1 MADNCERVQRLRD
14 KAVVNFKECSRIRK
28 EVWDNKSKPR
38 EFMKGDQVWMQK
50 SGINTKLA
58 ESWLGPFTVVKRN
71 SALSYKIDTGDRV
84 IDSVHIQL
92 LKEFVSRDNAEVK
105 RVTTVLEPDTE
116 SDSIDQQ
123 YAEAVVRGKVEMEN
137 REEYIRECVQEAE
150 GTMTKE
156 PGLTHY
162 AVLGIDTGS
171 HSPIAQRPYSTSI
184 SIREAVDREIDSLL
198 ERKIIRESESLWAS
212 PMVTVK
218 KPDGSARICIDFK
231 SINAITTP
239 LPFYMPRVE
248 EVLEQVGTSRVIS
261 KIDLS
266 KGYHQV
272 PMKEEDICKTAFV
285 SHRGKFEFVRMP
297 FGVRNAPAIFQAL
310 MTKLFS

>member
-1 MADNCERVQRLRD
+1 M
-14 KAVVNFKECSRIRK
+14 KA
-28 EVWDNKSKPR
+28 
-38 EFMKGDQVWMQK
+38 DQVWMRK

-123 YAEAVVRGKVEMEN
+123 YAEAVVRGKVETEN
-137 REEYIRECVQEAE
+137 REEHIREWVQEAE

-156 PGLTHY
+156 PGLTHL

-171 HSPIAQRPYSTSI
+171 HSPIAQRPYSTPI
-184 SIREAVDREIDSLL
+184 SLRYAADREIDSLL

-218 KPDGSARICIDFK
+218 KSDRSARICIDFK

-239 LPFYMPRVE
+239 LPF
-248 EVLEQVGTSRVIS
+248 
-261 KIDLS
+261 
-266 KGYHQV
+266 
-272 PMKEEDICKTAFV
+272 
-285 SHRGKFEFVRMP
+285 
-297 FGVRNAPAIFQAL
+297 
-310 MTKLFS
+310 